1 MPGAGMKLT
10 RRGLAVECRGMRA
23 RMPDTERTNITR
35 SKLALIS
42 KRACEEPRCQFTSLS
57 HLLDER
63 FLKECYFE
71 LGRDRASGIDGV
83 TWEEYGANLEGN
95 LEDLVARMKAK
106 RYKPQPAR
114 RVYIPKDGHSKR
126 PLGLPSLE
134 DKIVQ
139 KGMVHILEAIF
150 EADFLDC
157 SYGFRP
163 GRSCHQALN
172 AVDKAIMTKP
182 INYVI
187 DTDIKGFFDN
197 VSHEWMMKFL
207 EVRIK
212 DPSFLLLIRRF
223 LKAGYVETRR
233 IVATERGTPQG
244 GNLSPI
250 LSNVFLHY
258 VLDLWFEKE
267 VKPRIGGH
275 GYLVRYADD
284 YLCMVQK
291 MEDAL
296 YIERA
301 LRERFAKFDLE
312 LHPEKTR
319 VISFGRHERENAK
332 RQERKPNTFDF
343 LGFTHYCGKS
353 RKGKFIVGRKTSRK
367 KFRMKCKQMN
377 AWLKA
382 IRNTEKTKE
391 WWPILE
397 AKLRGHYQYYG
408 VSGNMMLLRRFYAVT
423 LRLVRRW
430 LNRRSQRKTF
440 SWKGFTEYL
449 KHYPLPEPRIVHSL
463 YTLSPVT

>member
-1 MPGAGMKLT
+1 
-10 RRGLAVECRGMRA
+10 
-23 RMPDTERTNITR
+23 MPDTERTDITR

-42 KRACEEPRCQFTSLS
+42 KRAREEPQCQFTSLA
-57 HLLDER
+57 HLLDES
-63 FLKECYFE
+63 FLKECYLE

-83 TWEEYGANLEGN
+83 TWEEYKANLEEN
-95 LEDLVARMKAK
+95 LKDLVARMKAK

-114 RVYIPKDGHSKR
+114 RVYIPKDDHSKR

-150 EADFLDC
+150 EADFMDC

-163 GRSCHQALN
+163 GRNCHQALN
-172 AVDKAIMTKP
+172 AVDKTIMTKS
-182 INYVI
+182 INHVI
-187 DTDIKGFFDN
+187 DADIKGFFDN
-197 VSHEWMMKFL
+197 VSHDWLMKFL

-212 DPSFLLLIRRF
+212 DRSFLLLIRRF
-223 LKAGYVETRR
+223 LKAGYVETRM

-258 VLDLWFEKE
+258 VLDLWFERQL
-267 VKPRIGGH
+267 KPRIEGH
-275 GYLVRYADD
+275 CCLVRYADD
-284 YLCMVQK
+284 FLCLVQK
-291 MEDAL
+291 MEDAQ
-296 YIERA
+296 YIERI
-301 LRERFAKFDLE
+301 LRERFAKFTLE

-319 VISFGRHERENAK
+319 VITFGRYERENAK
-332 RQERKPNTFDF
+332 RQKRKPNTFDF
-343 LGFTHYCGKS
+343 LGFTHFCGKS

-367 KFRMKCKQMN
+367 KFRMKSKQMN

-382 IRNTEKTKE
+382 IRNVVKTKK
-391 WWPILE
+391 WWQILK

-408 VSGNMMLLRRFYAVT
+408 VSGNMRSITRFYAIT
-423 LRLVRRW
+423 LNLVRKW
-430 LNRRSQRKTF
+430 LNRRSQRKMF
-440 SWKGFTEYL
+440 SWKGFKEYL
-449 KHYPLPEPRIVHSL
+449 KHYPLPKPCIVHNL